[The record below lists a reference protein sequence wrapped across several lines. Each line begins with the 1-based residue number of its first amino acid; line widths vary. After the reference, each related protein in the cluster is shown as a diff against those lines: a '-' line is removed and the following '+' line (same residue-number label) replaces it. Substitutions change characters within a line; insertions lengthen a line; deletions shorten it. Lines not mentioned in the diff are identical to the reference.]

1 MEAQRKSNGSNAI
14 FIHKHHL
21 CLHDLKMHNQHL
33 RNIYLLKTNVPEY
46 PQPEFHVS
54 NLKHDTQ
61 QGGLLRIW
69 KDEGFKDPHGGLK
82 DPDSLSLVWWSLA
95 VGPQEIQSAETR
107 LLDKF
112 YPNRMEKQA
121 EKKPSYLDVIYP
133 DLNKQESFLWKF
145 ATSPAFG
152 EKSRFGSYRFTFPLK
167 DVVTAYSQQFC
178 SGAPPMIKVF
188 KTSLYN
194 QEVQY
199 SVLVHSP
206 AREKLFSEYPLLAY
220 DDPNAVFTYRDGHF
234 IWRSQAMCETHSW
247 KLIQNPYKNQMEADS
262 LCYESQFYVW
272 DNVAI
277 ALHVEHGQVLK
288 FDSDQ
293 LRENLKFCEPDRP
306 TITPNFYFDHFE
318 NAKILV
324 NQLWPDSDSLLEEEP
339 SLELSF
345 KALFLSMRKPK
356 RIKDFT
362 EV

>member
-1 MEAQRKSNGSNAI
+1 MEAQRKNNGSNAI

-33 RNIYLLKTNVPEY
+33 RNIYLLKTNIPEY

-82 DPDSLSLVWWSLA
+82 DADGLSLVWWSLA

-107 LLDKF
+107 LLDRF
-112 YPNRMEKQA
+112 YPNRIEKQA
-121 EKKPSYLDVIYP
+121 EQKPSYLDEIYP
-133 DLNKQESFLWKF
+133 DLNKQKSFLWKF
-145 ATSPAFG
+145 ATSPAFA
-152 EKSRFGSYRFTFPLK
+152 EKSRFGSYRFTFPLHE
-167 DVVTAYSQQFC
+167 VVTAYSQQFC

-188 KTSLYN
+188 KTALYN

-206 AREKLFSEYPLLAY
+206 AREKLFSEYPSLAY

-247 KLIQNPYKNQMEADS
+247 KLTQKPDKNQMEADG
-262 LCYESQFYVW
+262 LHPFQRQFYVW

-277 ALHVEHGQVLK
+277 ALHMDHGQVLK
-288 FDSDQ
+288 FDCDR
-293 LRENLKFCEPDRP
+293 LRANLTYCEKPEEDVLTKLSLGEKP
-306 TITPNFYFDHFE
+306 EESAAPGIQYDSFE
-318 NAKILV
+318 NAKSLV
-324 NQLWPDSDSLLEEEP
+324 GHLWPDAGFPLGKEP
-339 SLELSF
+339 SLSLVF
-345 KALFLSMRKPK
+345 
-356 RIKDFT
+356 
-362 EV
+362 